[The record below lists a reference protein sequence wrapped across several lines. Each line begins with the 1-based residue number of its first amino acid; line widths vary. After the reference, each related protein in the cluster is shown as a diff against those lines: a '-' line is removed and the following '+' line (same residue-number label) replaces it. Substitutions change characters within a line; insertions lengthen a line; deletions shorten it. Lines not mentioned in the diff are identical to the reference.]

1 MRARLMSRAALDTPA
16 SARLP
21 WWLRCLA
28 QLPLP
33 LLHAGCAALAWCARV
48 LFRLR
53 WHEVQ
58 RNLEACLPT
67 LDARQRRRV
76 AVASYRHFGDLL
88 AEVIASSAMTPGQL
102 ARRVHLQNP
111 ELLRDRL
118 AAGRPVLVLAAHQS
132 NWDWVLYATAQVL
145 GYPLDVAYK
154 PLKAAWADHALQ
166 SQRRRWGVRLVPAK
180 QLLADLLQHRH
191 AARGVVMLADQSP
204 RTSEH
209 QHWLTFLGRPTAF
222 YMGPE
227 QIAKA
232 TRYGAVYV
240 SMRRLRRGHY
250 EARFLPLA
258 EAGEQLPPG
267 EFTTRYARLVE
278 QDILAA
284 PEEWTWGHR
293 RWKQELPPD
302 AD

>member
-1 MRARLMSRAALDTPA
+1 VDAASRAA
-16 SARLP
+16 LP
-21 WWLRCLA
+21 WWLRGLA
-28 QLPLP
+28 RLPLP
-33 LLHAGCAALAWCARV
+33 LLHAGCGALGWCTRV

-53 WHEVQ
+53 WDEVQ
-58 RNLEACLPT
+58 RNLAACLPA
-67 LDARQRRRV
+67 LDARERHRI
-76 AVASYRHFGDLL
+76 AVANYRHFSDMF
-88 AEVIASSAMTPGQL
+88 AEVIASSAMTPAQL
-102 ARRVHLQNP
+102 ARRVTLHNP

-145 GYPLDVAYK
+145 GFPLDVAYK
-154 PLKAAWADHALQ
+154 PLKAAWADQALQ
-166 SQRRRWGVRLVPAK
+166 SHRRRWGVRLVPAK
-180 QLLADLLQHRH
+180 QLLGDLLQHRH
-191 AARGVVMLADQSP
+191 EVRGVAMLADQSP

-209 QHWLTFLGRPTAF
+209 QHRVTFLGRPTAF

-232 TRYGAVYV
+232 TRYGAVFV
-240 SMRRLRRGHY
+240 SMRRLRRGYY

-258 EAGEQLPPG
+258 EDGEVLAPG

-278 QDILAA
+278 QGILAA

-293 RWKQELPPD
+293 RWKQEFHPD
-302 AD
+302 DD